1 MLAEFGIL
9 GLSVAERAVNHLF
22 FDLSDDDKAPLVG
35 KVLRL
40 HTDTLG
46 GAGCDV
52 VFDVD
57 KARFE
62 PMFTNTPDCTVSST
76 SIKELFGFLTDPL
89 SFAHVSIS
97 GDSTISDH
105 VRTLITT
112 HPKSQALIERLRWY
126 V

>member
-9 GLSVAERAVNHLF
+9 GLSVVERAVNHLF

-35 KVLRL
+35 KALRL
-40 HTDTLG
+40 HTGTLG

-57 KARFE
+57 KVRFE
-62 PMFTNTPDCTVSST
+62 PMFTSTPDCTVSSA
-76 SIKELFGFLTDPL
+76 SIKELFGFLSDPV
-89 SFAHVSIS
+89 SPAPVSIS
-97 GDSTISDH
+97 GDSTVSDH
-105 VRTLITT
+105 VRHIIAT